1 MSPPFHSKHPHE
13 TIPLTP
19 SDFLRPS
26 ILRDPD
32 RIQDMIA
39 VDPDTEIGE
48 I

>member
-1 MSPPFHSKHPHE
+1 M
-13 TIPLTP
+13 PLRP
-19 SDFLRPS
+19 SDFVRPY

-39 VDPDTEIGE
+39 IDPDVEIGE